1 MPKNTEG
8 KTSLPP
14 GKAPSHQRLGRGKLM
29 GFGIGAEQVFGFSKG
44 QMPWGGGHS
53 QEPCAPPAWLCG
65 SSASSTSLIPTLLGW
80 ELCLSWQGDRVTG

>member
-14 GKAPSHQRLGRGKLM
+14 GKAPSHQRLGWGKLM

-44 QMPWGGGHS
+44 QVPWGGGVTQPGALRSSCLALRELSILRQPHPDPFGMGAVS
-53 QEPCAPPAWLCG
+53 QLAG
-65 SSASSTSLIPTLLGW
+65 
-80 ELCLSWQGDRVTG
+80 

>member
-29 GFGIGAEQVFGFSKG
+29 GCGIGAEQVFGFSKG
-44 QMPWGGGHS
+44 QVPWGGGT
-53 QEPCAPPAWLCG
+53 QPGALC
-65 SSASSTSLIPTLLGW
+65 SSCLALW
-80 ELCLSWQGDRVTG
+80 ELSILRQPHPDPFGMGAVSQLAG